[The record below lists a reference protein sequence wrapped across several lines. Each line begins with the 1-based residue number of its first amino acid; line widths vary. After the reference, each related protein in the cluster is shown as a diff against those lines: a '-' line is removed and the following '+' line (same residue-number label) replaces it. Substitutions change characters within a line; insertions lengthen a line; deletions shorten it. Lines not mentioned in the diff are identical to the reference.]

1 MFKTLKM
8 LASLS
13 PAERETIASG
23 QFAGDFT
30 VEALLDQMRTLARFD
45 ASNDATRATL
55 KKWLGTSIVAMFASL
70 WFTFMFGIALAVLAL
85 LSLAAA
91 IYFGVTLRRLTK
103 FDISN
108 NFREVALPFLTILKQ
123 DMEPHQTLSVRVD
136 LRAPTHDK
144 KRRGTPASSKRGAY
158 TKIIDTTY
166 HDDWFHGTARL
177 ADASIL
183 RWSVVDDLVESKRTK
198 RSSSGK
204 MKTKTR
210 NYKRSTVAVS
220 LSVSSKRYGV
230 AGNARAE
237 GQKIAVQGGA
247 KRRVIKL
254 TRKIKTKSLDPMEP
268 DVLIDSVASAYRKV
282 VAPARS
288 AA

>member
-1 MFKTLKM
+1 MFSTLKM

-30 VEALLDQMRTLARFD
+30 VEALLDQMRTLAKFD

-55 KKWLGTSIVAMFASL
+55 KKWLGVSSLAAFAL
-70 WFTFMFGIALAVLAL
+70 FWFSFMFGITLVVIAL
-85 LSLAAA
+85 LCLAAA
-91 IYFGVTLRRLTK
+91 IYFGVTLGRLK
-103 FDISN
+103 KLDISN

-123 DMEPHQTLSVRVD
+123 DMQAHQTLSVRVD
-136 LRAPTHDK
+136 LRAPTHEK
-144 KRRGTPASSKRGAY
+144 KRRGTPASSKGGAY
-158 TKIIDTTY
+158 SKIVDTTY
-166 HDDWFHGTARL
+166 QDNWFAGTARL
-177 ADASIL
+177 ADASVL
-183 RWSVVDDLVESKRTK
+183 RWNVIDDLVESKRTK

-210 NYKRSTVAVS
+210 NYKRSTIAVS
-220 LSVSSKRYGV
+220 LSVSNKRYGV
-230 AGNARAE
+230 SGNASAE

-247 KRRVIKL
+247 KRRTIKL
-254 TRKIKTKSLDPMEP
+254 TRKIKTKSLDPIGPE
-268 DVLIDSVASAYRKV
+268 VLIDSVASAYRNV
-282 VAPARS
+282 VAPTRS